1 MIGVVILLKL
11 IIPLNVTNRIGSI
24 FYVGIISVVGALI
37 YFIVSYKMGLFEEV
51 LGKDFYLKIKR
62 KFKRNKKEV

>member
-1 MIGVVILLKL
+1 M
-11 IIPLNVTNRIGSI
+11 